1 MLKVYEFG
9 GRKYR
14 FEEGE
19 QPEGAKLVEAKVKV
33 VVPETKIVLPEVKA
47 EPKTTTRRKSTK
59 KG

>member
-1 MLKVYEFG
+1 MIKVYEFG

-14 FEEGE
+14 FEEGK

-33 VVPETKIVLPEVKA
+33 VVPETKIVLPEVKV
-47 EPKTTTRRKSTK
+47 EPKTTKRKSTK